1 MNPSLK
7 QEGCYSSE
15 GSIAQD
21 HTANTILSFKT
32 GLNLLSKIKKK
43 NELLTALEGKT
54 QGVKKLYYVVVVCAQ
69 SLSHVQLFSTPWTVA
84 HQAPLSMEF
93 SRQEY

>member
-15 GSIAQD
+15 GSTAQD
-21 HTANTILSFKT
+21 HTANTILSLKT
-32 GLNLLSKIKKK
+32 GLNLLSKIKK

-54 QGVKKLYYVVVVCAQ
+54 QGVKKLYYVVVVRAQ
-69 SLSHVQLFSTPWTVA
+69 PLSHVQLFSTPWTVA

>member
-15 GSIAQD
+15 ASIAQD
-21 HTANTILSFKT
+21 HTANTILNLKT
-32 GLNLLSKIKKK
+32 GLNLLSKKKK
-43 NELLTALEGKT
+43 NELLTALG
-54 QGVKKLYYVVVVCAQ
+54 GRKLYYVLVMCAQ
-69 SLSHVQLFSTPWTVA
+69 SLGHVHLFSTPQTVA
-84 HQAPLSMEF
+84 HQAPLPMEL